1 MAALLSEMYT
11 GLIISALLYRLG
23 LTNHFSVAAE
33 NWKDRTVTV
42 TCRGDGLNVSWDGDL
57 HKVVEKLGPDARM
70 KTSFTVVDQKVLV
83 TIVISHVAFPTRPNT
98 DSEVTAEDSRLNDGA
113 KN

>member
-11 GLIISALLYRLG
+11 GLVISALLYRLG

-42 TCRGDGLNVSWDGDL
+42 TCQGNGLNVSWDGDL
-57 HKVVEKLGPDARM
+57 HKLVQKLGPDAQM
-70 KTSFTVVDQKVLV
+70 KTSFTVVDQKVLI
-83 TIVISHVAFPTRPNT
+83 TIVISYVTFPTRPNPDT
-98 DSEVTAEDSRLNDGA
+98 EVTTEDSRLNGGA